1 MCTNEYFGRNI
12 VFVDLLYLVDIYL
25 VIGKERFR
33 IDTFSGGD
41 DLNFQILNVV
51 IEFIGALLDI
61 IGLFLPG
68 PCLFRIICRRCIKS
82 CIG

>member
-51 IEFIGALLDI
+51 IEFIGA
-61 IGLFLPG
+61 
-68 PCLFRIICRRCIKS
+68 
-82 CIG
+82 